1 METETQLVADPIAL
15 NEKKVAMAL
24 DDLIKLSKRNTKGN
38 KGRSSRRPKNKNRNF
53 NGAARNGNPSK
64 EKHYVN
70 SLSGV
75 RQGAVEKRRSNF
87 KGNQFP
93 IATNVACKAATVA
106 PLRVR
111 RRAFN
116 AGRMASA
123 NQSRSFCSKSLPGRY
138 LTGLA
143 FDIPSVVRMWLGWS
157 PRCYVSSS
165 SCILKNIDLALCGC
179 DSELVDVSYGE
190 NSEDLDFRM
199 SSLGGLIWKYL
210 KELALFLSSF
220 FEMGVVL
227 MSGEPLR
234 LGNHFYLLVPLASY
248 RLFLQAVLLLAPPV
262 QSRSR
267 FITKRHEMDQKVENG
282 GGKWKTLDSR
292 FAIMKEQRKNSSC
305 NNGVGLHVP
314 RLPPWARARRF

>member
-123 NQSRSFCSKSLPGRY
+123 NQSRGFE
-138 LTGLA
+138 TGLA

>member
-123 NQSRSFCSKSLPGRY
+123 NQSSGFMKLFFHSY
-138 LTGLA
+138 Q
-143 FDIPSVVRMWLGWS
+143 S

>member
-1 METETQLVADPIAL
+1 METETQLVVDRIAL

-53 NGAARNGNPSK
+53 NGAARNSNPSK

-93 IATNVACKAATVA
+93 VATNVARKAANV
-106 PLRVR
+106 PPPSVR
-111 RRAFN
+111 RRASN
-116 AGRMASA
+116 AGRTTSA
-123 NQSRSFCSKSLPGRY
+123 NQSSGFMKLFFHSY
-138 LTGLA
+138 Q
-143 FDIPSVVRMWLGWS
+143 S

-165 SCILKNIDLALCGC
+165 SCILKNIDLARWGC
-179 DSELVDVSYGE
+179 DTELGDVISRWVDLE
-190 NSEDLDFRM
+190 
-199 SSLGGLIWKYL
+199 IPQ
-210 KELALFLSSF
+210 ELALFLSSY

-234 LGNHFYLLVPLASY
+234 PGNHFYLLVPLASY
-248 RLFLQAVLLLAPPV
+248 RLLLQAVVLLAPPV
-262 QSRSR
+262 QSKSR
-267 FITKRHEMDQKVENG
+267 FTTKRHEMDQKVENG

-292 FAIMKEQRKNSSC
+292 FAIMKEQRKNSTC
-305 NNGVGLHVP
+305 NNGVGLQVP

>member
-123 NQSRSFCSKSLPGRY
+123 NQSR
-138 LTGLA
+138 
-143 FDIPSVVRMWLGWS
+143 
-157 PRCYVSSS
+157 
-165 SCILKNIDLALCGC
+165 
-179 DSELVDVSYGE
+179 
-190 NSEDLDFRM
+190 
-199 SSLGGLIWKYL
+199 
-210 KELALFLSSF
+210 
-220 FEMGVVL
+220 
-227 MSGEPLR
+227 
-234 LGNHFYLLVPLASY
+234 
-248 RLFLQAVLLLAPPV
+248 LLAPPV

>member
-1 METETQLVADPIAL
+1 METETQIVADPIAL

-64 EKHYVN
+64 EKHHVN

-75 RQGAVEKRRSNF
+75 RQGAVQKRRSNF

-93 IATNVACKAATVA
+93 IATNVARKAATVA

-123 NQSRSFCSKSLPGRY
+123 NQSSGFMKLFFHSY
-138 LTGLA
+138 Q
-143 FDIPSVVRMWLGWS
+143 S

-305 NNGVGLHVP
+305 NNVVGLHVP

>member
-93 IATNVACKAATVA
+93 IATNVARNAATVA

-116 AGRMASA
+116 AGRMTSA
-123 NQSRSFCSKSLPGRY
+123 NQS
-138 LTGLA
+138 
-143 FDIPSVVRMWLGWS
+143 
-157 PRCYVSSS
+157 RCYVSSS

-234 LGNHFYLLVPLASY
+234 LGNPSVVSDHFYLLVPLASY
-248 RLFLQAVLLLAPPV
+248 RLLLQAVLLLAPPV

-314 RLPPWARARRF
+314 STPDNAVPL